1 MKKFYLCLTMLLSLF
16 GTASMSA
23 DDVIASLGE
32 PLTSLESL
40 QPGQQVVLYNYGRQG
55 YLMEKDNQSLVL
67 TAELPFSELESQKYL
82 WTLETLSKNNDGS
95 ATATFKSTTGNYI
108 PELVSGKANSSAA
121 TAERFTISVSATG
134 AGLWNILGSNGLYFN
149 GNGYVEDEAT
159 FTGWNQAG
167 GNSDYQ
173 IILPTLGQ
181 VDAVT
186 IDVAYVDAASGLEI
200 TGHDN
205 PAQLRGLTGMV
216 VEEAPAIEHYT
227 FVSGVDGNTGETLE
241 FPVTVEESTNW
252 ILMYSAWAHVVFTC
266 VNEDGDVLQVVDN
279 YYEPGT
285 VIEVPV
291 IAGYTLTDEGY
302 EDGYTVEED
311 AEITL
316 TYRMGGNLP
325 FETTTVADGEFAEG
339 TQWYTMALRG
349 TKYLQ
354 YEPGDTDGNYT
365 TVVNPATFGDSLQWC
380 FTGDIENGFKIYNK
394 QAGAGQVLY
403 ATGLEN
409 GNSLLMGADS
419 DELANSVFMLSTNGD
434 GFAFTVKGTDYA
446 CINDFQALDN
456 LKIWNNEA
464 APTDPGSSIVFEKY
478 DSVAIAKRA
487 YAPYLNTEGCVGG
500 WSAADLTAV
509 RKAYDNND
517 LDGLAEALAQLESA
531 DTIAFDPQ
539 ASYEL
544 VSAYRAFLTE
554 QPGKSFALYNAT
566 DAEGLNYVGWKELES
581 DNSAFQ
587 WYFVP
592 GEQEGTY
599 TIGSLSAAEA
609 AIEDASLEPTF
620 INEFRFGGQAT
631 LVTGEEV
638 GEYTLVKSAVE
649 PAAYNLVCY
658 YVPEGGGRDKITLCA
673 GSGSLNAALTEGTI
687 TTYNTIGTGYA
698 NTWRLRPVGTLTGIN
713 GATVDT
719 DEAGKTDVIY
729 DLTGRR
735 VTKATKGIYI
745 VNGKKIYVK

>member
-23 DDVIASLGE
+23 EDVITAVGE

-40 QPGQQVVLYNYGRQG
+40 QPGQQVVLYNNGRHG
-55 YLMEKDNQSLVL
+55 YLKEKDNQQLVL
-67 TAELPFSELESQKYL
+67 MAEIPFSELESQQFL

-95 ATATFKSTTGNYI
+95 ATATFKSASDNYI
-108 PELVSGKANSSAA
+108 SQLVSGVANSSSA
-121 TAERFTISVSATG
+121 TAERFTISASASG
-134 AGLWNILGSNGLYFN
+134 EGLWNILGSNGLYFN
-149 GNGYVEDEAT
+149 GNGFAGGEAT

-173 IILPTLGQ
+173 ILIPTLGN

-186 IDVAYVDAASGLEI
+186 IDMAYIDAN
-200 TGHDN
+200 TGMPIEGHNN

-216 VEEAPAIEHYT
+216 VEEAPAITHYT
-227 FVSGVDGNTGETLE
+227 FLQGLDGNTGEALE
-241 FPVTVEESTNW
+241 FPVTVEESTSW
-252 ILMYSAWAHVVFTC
+252 TLMYSAWAHVVFNCLT
-266 VNEDGDVLQVVDN
+266 EAGDTLQVVDN

-285 VIEVPV
+285 VVEVPV

-302 EDGYTVEED
+302 EDGYTVEAD

-316 TYRMGGNLP
+316 TYRKGGNLP
-325 FETTTVADGEFAEG
+325 FETTTVTNGEFAEG
-339 TQWYTMALRG
+339 TQWYTMAFRG

-354 YEPGDTDGNYT
+354 YEPNDVDGNYL
-365 TVVNPATFGDSLQWC
+365 TVENPAAFPDSMRWC

-394 QAGAGQVLY
+394 AAGAAQVLY
-403 ATGLEN
+403 ATGLDN
-409 GNSLLMGADS
+409 GSSLIMGADS
-419 DELANSVFMLSTNGD
+419 EELTNSVFMLSTND
-434 GFAFTVKGTDYA
+434 NGFTFTVKGTDNA
-446 CINDFQALDN
+446 CLNDFQQLHN
-456 LKIWNNEA
+456 LKIWNHA
-464 APTDPGSSIVFEKY
+464 SAPTDPGSVIIFEKY

-500 WSAADLTAV
+500 WSAADLTPL
-509 RKAYDNND
+509 RTAYENND
-517 LDGLAEALAQLESA
+517 LEGLADALVQLEAA

-539 ASYEL
+539 ASYEI

-609 AIEDASLEPTF
+609 AQEDASLEPTF

-638 GEYTLVKSAVE
+638 GEYTLVKSDVE

-687 TTYNTIGTGYA
+687 TTYNTLGTGYA